1 MARPDR
7 RPDRRPRTPSR
18 GLFLVATDVA
28 GRVSLLAGPYP
39 TLWDAA
45 ARVRP
50 VVERLAGAPALTA
63 FGHVT
68 VAESAPG
75 SSTFFGRL

>member
-1 MARPDR
+1 MARSI
-7 RPDRRPRTPSR
+7 RPTADTR

-39 TLWDAA
+39 TIPAAA
-45 ARVRP
+45 ARARAVAD
-50 VVERLAGAPALTA
+50 RLATAPDLAA

-68 VAESAPG
+68 VAEGARGSA
-75 SSTFFGRL
+75 TYFGAV

>member
-7 RPDRRPRTPSR
+7 RPAIPTSS
-18 GLFLVATDVA
+18 LFLVATDVA

-39 TLWDAA
+39 TLAEAA

-50 VVERLAGAPALTA
+50 VVERLAGAPALA
-63 FGHVT
+63 GFGHVT
-68 VAESAPG
+68 VAEGAVGSA
-75 SSTFFGRL
+75 TFFGHA